1 MRPGFL
7 AFCLLVSLTSLCAQA
22 PLPPVISGQ
31 PESRSVYPDEVVIL
45 RVTAEGANPVSYQW
59 RREGADLPGENG
71 PVLMFAA
78 SLGLPRARYEV
89 VVTNPGGSVT
99 SLPAWVFVSQRPQ
112 TITLDLPALVVAA
125 GSGVRLTAT
134 ASSGL
139 PVTVT
144 LVSGAASL
152 AGNVL
157 TSQGGDVVVRAVQAG
172 NATYAPADPV
182 QRTIRF
188 LVGSLAPYLTVRLS
202 DQSPLAG
209 TNLTLQASAVGTP
222 VPAFQWSRD
231 GVPIAGATR
240 NELTVAALTLADTG
254 RYAVTVTNLAGSDT
268 SAAQVTVR
276 AAPVF
281 TRSPVAQTAPAGDDV
296 SLSVEVAGH
305 PAPALQWRRNGTAL
319 PGQTGATLSLTP
331 ATVAAAGAYDV
342 VATNALGTTTSAA
355 AELTVTTRDFTGT
368 YAGRLSGGTEGF
380 LLVRPDGT
388 AALLAPLAP
397 GGAAVALLN
406 ATVDLRGTLRGTGS
420 TSEATPR
427 AFAAA
432 GTLDDVAGT
441 AQLTFTALNETFTA
455 TRIRAATP
463 ATTAGLYRLALVGSA
478 GGRGHALVAPD
489 GQVLVVTSGS
499 AATESAVGRLDATGR
514 LRATSSGGAT
524 LELAFVAGSLRGT
537 VRTTAGTTG
546 TLAGAIEALLGQEQL
561 VNLSVRGATLPGA
574 PLIVGFAT
582 GGSAAKSVLL
592 RAVGPGIGRPPFNV
606 AGALPDPNLQ
616 LFRVNTAL
624 AQNNDWGQP
633 PAGAAA
639 LAAAATATGA
649 FALPQGSADAALL
662 ASLPAGVY
670 TAQVGG
676 GQGIV
681 LAELY
686 GVPAAGEAP
695 GSRRFTNASTRTTVA
710 PEAPLIAGFVISGT
724 APQRVLVRAVGPT
737 LGSAPFNVP
746 GVLANPQLSLFRGA
760 TLVRTND
767 DWFRDPEAPLI
778 REAAA
783 AVRAFALG
791 AQSLDAALLVY
802 LEPGAYT
809 AVVTGPA
816 NAGPNAQTG
825 NALVEIYEVAP

>member
-7 AFCLLVSLTSLCAQA
+7 AFCLLLAVTSLRGQA
-22 PLPPVISGQ
+22 PLPPAISSQ
-31 PESRSVYPDEVVIL
+31 PEGASVYPDDIVIL
-45 RVTAEGANPVSYQW
+45 RVTAEGANLSFQW
-59 RREGADLPGENG
+59 RREGANLPGENA

-78 SLGLPRARYEV
+78 SLAIPRARYEV
-89 VVTNPGGSVT
+89 IVTTPGGSVT

-112 TITLDLPALVVAA
+112 TITLDLPSLVVAA

-152 AGNVL
+152 AGNL
-157 TSQGGDVVVRAVQAG
+157 LSSQGGDVVVRATQAG
-172 NATYAPADPV
+172 NATYAAADPV

-202 DQSPLAG
+202 EQSPLAG
-209 TNLTLQASAVGTP
+209 TQLTLRAAAVGTP
-222 VPAFQWSRD
+222 LPAFQWSRD
-231 GVPIAGATR
+231 GFAIPGATR
-240 NELTVAALTLADTG
+240 TELTLAGLTLADTG

-281 TRSPVAQTAPAGDDV
+281 TRPPAAQTVTAGDDAT
-296 SLSVEVAGH
+296 LSVEVAGY
-305 PAPALQWRRNGTAL
+305 PAPTLQWRRDGTAL
-319 PGQTGATLSLTP
+319 AGQTGTTLRLTP
-331 ATVAAAGAYDV
+331 VTAAAAGAYDV
-342 VATNALGTTTSAA
+342 VASNALGTATSAVA
-355 AELTVTTRDFTGT
+355 DLTVTVRDFTGT

-380 LLVRPDGT
+380 LRVRADGT
-388 AALLAPLAP
+388 AALLAPLP
-397 GGAAVALLN
+397 SGGTAVALLN
-406 ATVDLRGTLRGTGS
+406 ATVDLRGNVRGAGS

-427 AFAAA
+427 AFVAS
-432 GTLDDVAGT
+432 GTLDEVAGT
-441 AQLTFTALNETFTA
+441 AQLTLAALNENFTG
-455 TRIRAATP
+455 TRIRTDAP
-463 ATTAGLYRLALVGSA
+463 TTAAGLYRLALVGSA
-478 GGRGHALVAPD
+478 GGRGHAIVAPD
-489 GQVLVVTSGS
+489 GQALVVTTSG
-499 AATESAVGRLDATGR
+499 AAADTAAGRLDATGR
-514 LRATSSGGAT
+514 LRVTSAGGAA
-524 LELAFVAGSLRGT
+524 LDLGFAAGAVRGS
-537 VRTTAGTTG
+537 VRTAAGATG
-546 TLAGAIEALLGQEQL
+546 TLAGAVEALLGQEQL
-561 VNLSVRGATLPGA
+561 VNLSVRGVTLPGA

-582 GGSAAKSVLL
+582 GGSAVKSVLL
-592 RAVGPGIGRPPFNV
+592 RAVGPSISRPPFNV

-616 LFRVNTAL
+616 LSRVNTAL

-633 PAGAAA
+633 AAGAAA

-649 FALPQGSADAALL
+649 FALAPGSADAALL
-662 ASLPAGVY
+662 APLPAGVY

-695 GSRRFTNASTRTTVA
+695 GTRRFTNASTRTTVA

-724 APQRVLVRAVGPT
+724 APQRVLIRAVGPT
-737 LGSAPFNVP
+737 LGNAPFNVP
-746 GVLANPQLSLFRGA
+746 GVLANPQLNLFRGS

-767 DWFRDPEAPLI
+767 DWFRDPEANLI
-778 REAAA
+778 RETSV

-791 AQSLDAALLVY
+791 TQSLDAALLVY

-809 AVVTGPA
+809 AVVTGPS

>member
-1 MRPGFL
+1 MRPVFPVC
-7 AFCLLVSLTSLCAQA
+7 CLLLALASLRGQA
-22 PLPPVISGQ
+22 PLPPLISGQ
-31 PESRSVYPDEVVIL
+31 PEGTSVHPDDIVVL

-59 RREGADLPGENG
+59 RREGANLPGETG

-78 SLGLPRARYEV
+78 SLAIPRARYDV
-89 VVTNPGGSVT
+89 VVTNPGGSVS
-99 SLPAWVFVSQRPQ
+99 SLPAWIFVSQRPQ
-112 TITLDLPALVVAA
+112 TITLDVPTLVVAA

-152 AGNVL
+152 AGNL
-157 TSQGGDVVVRAVQAG
+157 LSSQGGDAVVRATQAG
-172 NATYAPADPV
+172 NAIYAAAEPV
-182 QRTIRF
+182 QRTVRF
-188 LVGSLAPYLTVRLS
+188 LVGSLAPYLTVRLN

-209 TNLTLQASAVGTP
+209 TTLTLQASAVGTP
-222 VPAFQWSRD
+222 IPAFQWSRD

-240 NELTVAALTLADTG
+240 TELSLPALTLADTG
-254 RYAVTVTNLAGSDT
+254 RYAVTVTNLVGTDT

-276 AAPVF
+276 SAPVF
-281 TRSPVAQTAPAGDDV
+281 LRSPAAQTVPAGEDAT
-296 SLSVEVAGH
+296 LSVEVAGH
-305 PAPALQWRRNGTAL
+305 PAPALQWRRDGTVLA
-319 PGQTGATLSLTP
+319 GQTGSTLRLTP
-331 ATVAAAGAYDV
+331 ATAAAAGTYDV
-342 VATNALGTTTSAA
+342 VATNALGTTASEAA
-355 AELTVTTRDFTGT
+355 ALTVTVRDFTGT
-368 YAGRLSGGTEGF
+368 YAGRLSGGTEG
-380 LLVRPDGT
+380 LMLVRPDGT

-406 ATVDLRGTLRGTGS
+406 ATVDLRGNLRGAGS
-420 TSEATPR
+420 TTETTPR
-427 AFAAA
+427 AFVAA
-432 GTLDDVAGT
+432 GTIDEVAGT
-441 AQLTFTALNETFTA
+441 ARLSLPAVNETFSG
-455 TRIRAATP
+455 TRLRAATP
-463 ATTAGLYRLALVGSA
+463 AAAAGLYRLALVGSA

-489 GQVLVVTSGS
+489 GQVLVITSGGAAAES
-499 AATESAVGRLDATGR
+499 AAGRLEATGR
-514 LRATSSGGAT
+514 LRATSSGGAA
-524 LELAFVAGSLRGT
+524 LDLAFGAGAVRGT
-537 VRTTAGTTG
+537 VRTAAGVTG
-546 TLAGAIEALLGQEQL
+546 TLAGAVEALLGQEEL
-561 VNLSVRGATLPGA
+561 VNLSIRGVTLPGA
-574 PLIVGFAT
+574 PLILGFAT
-582 GGSAAKSVLL
+582 GGTAAKSVLV

-606 AGALPDPNLQ
+606 AGALPDPNVQ

-649 FALPQGSADAALL
+649 FALQPGSADAALL

-686 GVPAAGEAP
+686 GVPAAGETP

-710 PEAPLIAGFVISGT
+710 PEVPLIAGFVVGGT
-724 APQRVLVRAVGPT
+724 APQRVLIRAVGPT
-737 LGSAPFNVP
+737 LGTAPFNVP
-746 GVLANPQLSLFRGA
+746 GVLANPQLNLFRGA
-760 TLVRTND
+760 TLVRAND
-767 DWFRDPEAPLI
+767 DWFRDPEANLI
-778 REAAA
+778 RDTAA

-816 NAGPNAQTG
+816 NAGQNAQTG
-825 NALVEIYEVAP
+825 NVLVEIYEVAP

>member
-7 AFCLLVSLTSLCAQA
+7 AFCLLVVVTSLRGQA

-31 PESRSVYPDEVVIL
+31 PEGASVYPDDVVIL
-45 RVTAEGANPVSYQW
+45 RVTAEGANLSFQW

-71 PVLMFAA
+71 PILMFAA
-78 SLGLPRARYEV
+78 SLAIPRARYEV

-152 AGNVL
+152 AGNLL
-157 TSQGGDVVVRAVQAG
+157 TSQGGDVVVRATQAG
-172 NATYAPADPV
+172 NATYAAADPV

-202 DQSPLAG
+202 DQSPLAD
-209 TNLTLQASAVGTP
+209 TTLILRASAVGTP
-222 VPAFQWSRD
+222 LPAFQWSRD
-231 GVPIAGATR
+231 GVAIPGATR
-240 NELTVAALTLADTG
+240 TELSLAALTLADTG

-268 SAAQVTVR
+268 STAQVTVR

-281 TRSPVAQTAPAGDDV
+281 TRSPAAQTVPAGDEV
-296 SLSVEVAGH
+296 TFSVAVAGY
-305 PAPALQWRRNGTAL
+305 PVPALQWRRNGTAL
-319 PGQTGATLSLTP
+319 PGQTGATLRLTP
-331 ATVAAAGAYDV
+331 ATAAAAGAYDV
-342 VATNALGTTTSAA
+342 IATNALGTATSAPA
-355 AELTVTTRDFTGT
+355 TLTVTVRDFTGT

-380 LLVRPDGT
+380 LLVRTDGS
-388 AALLAPLAP
+388 AALLAPLSS
-397 GGAAVALLN
+397 GSAAVALLN
-406 ATVDLRGTLRGTGS
+406 ATVDLRGNVRGAGA

-427 AFAAA
+427 AFVAT
-432 GTLDDVAGT
+432 GTLDELTGA
-441 AQLTFTALNETFTA
+441 AQLTLAALNETFTG
-455 TRIRAATP
+455 TRIRTDAPVAA
-463 ATTAGLYRLALVGSA
+463 AGLYRLALVGSA

-489 GQVLVVTSGS
+489 GQALVVTSGGAAADS
-499 AATESAVGRLDATGR
+499 ATGRLDSTVR
-514 LRATSSGGAT
+514 LRATSAGGAA
-524 LELAFVAGSLRGT
+524 LDLGFAAGAVRGS
-537 VRTTAGTTG
+537 VRTAAGATG
-546 TLAGAIEALLGQEQL
+546 TLAGAVEALLGQEQL
-561 VNLSVRGATLPGA
+561 VNLSVRGVTLPGA

-582 GGSAAKSVLL
+582 GGAAAKSVLL

-624 AQNNDWGQP
+624 AQNNNWGQP

-649 FALPQGSADAALL
+649 FALAQGSADAALL

-695 GSRRFTNASTRTTVA
+695 GSRRFTNASTRTIVA
-710 PEAPLIAGFVISGT
+710 PEAALIAGFVISGT
-724 APQRVLVRAVGPT
+724 APQRVLIRAVGPT
-737 LGSAPFNVP
+737 LGNAPFNVP
-746 GVLANPQLSLFRGA
+746 GVLANPQLNLFRGA

-767 DWFRDPEAPLI
+767 DWFRDPEANLI

-791 AQSLDAALLVY
+791 PQSLDAALLVY

-809 AVVTGPA
+809 AVVSGPP
-816 NAGPNAQTG
+816 NAGPNVQTG

>member
-7 AFCLLVSLTSLCAQA
+7 AFCLLVAVTTLRGQA
-22 PLPPVISGQ
+22 PLPPAISSQ
-31 PESRSVYPDEVVIL
+31 PEGASVYPDDVVIL
-45 RVTAEGANPVSYQW
+45 RVTAEGANLSFQW
-59 RREGADLPGENG
+59 RREGADLPGENAS
-71 PVLMFAA
+71 VLMFAA
-78 SLGLPRARYEV
+78 SLAVPRARYEV

-112 TITLDLPALVVAA
+112 TITLDVPSLVVAA
-125 GSGVRLTAT
+125 GSGVRLSAT

-152 AGNVL
+152 AGNIL
-157 TSQGGDVVVRAVQAG
+157 SSQGGDVVVRATQAG
-172 NATYAPADPV
+172 NATYAAADPV

-209 TNLTLQASAVGTP
+209 AELTLRASAVGTP
-222 VPAFQWSRD
+222 LPTFQWSRD
-231 GVPIAGATR
+231 GVVIPGATR
-240 NELTVAALTLADTG
+240 TQLNLAALTLADSG

-268 SAAQVTVR
+268 SAAQVNVR

-281 TRSPVAQTAPAGDDV
+281 TRPPAAQTVAAGDDAM
-296 SLSVEVAGH
+296 LSVEVTGY
-305 PAPALQWRRNGTAL
+305 PAPALQWRRHGTAL
-319 PGQTGATLSLTP
+319 PGQTSSTLRLTP

-342 VATNALGTTTSAA
+342 VASNALGTATSAVA
-355 AELTVTTRDFTGT
+355 DLTVTVRDFSGT

-380 LLVRPDGT
+380 LRVRADGT
-388 AALLAPLAP
+388 AALLAPLTA
-397 GGAAVALLN
+397 GSTAVALLN
-406 ATVDLRGTLRGTGS
+406 ATVDLRGNVRGAGA

-427 AFAAA
+427 PLVAS
-432 GTLDDVAGT
+432 GTLDEVAGT
-441 AQLTFTALNETFTA
+441 AQLTLAALNETFSG
-455 TRIRAATP
+455 TRIRTAAPST
-463 ATTAGLYRLALVGSA
+463 AAGLYRLALVGSA

-489 GQVLVVTSGS
+489 GQALVVTTNGPTVDT
-499 AATESAVGRLDATGR
+499 AAGRLDATGR
-514 LRATSSGGAT
+514 LRTTSAGGAT
-524 LELAFVAGSLRGT
+524 LDLGFAAGAVRGS
-537 VRTTAGTTG
+537 VRTSAGATG
-546 TLAGAIEALLGQEQL
+546 TLAGAVEALLGQEQL
-561 VNLSVRGATLPGA
+561 VNLSVRGVTLPGA

-582 GGSAAKSVLL
+582 GGSAVKSVLL
-592 RAVGPGIGRPPFNV
+592 RAVGPGIGRPPFSV
-606 AGALPDPNLQ
+606 AGALPNPNLQ

-633 PAGAAA
+633 DAGAAA

-649 FALPQGSADAALL
+649 FALAPGSADAALL
-662 ASLPAGVY
+662 APLPAGVY

-686 GVPAAGEAP
+686 GVPAAGETP

-710 PEAPLIAGFVISGT
+710 PEAALIAGFVISGT
-724 APQRVLVRAVGPT
+724 APQRVLIRAVGPT
-737 LGSAPFNVP
+737 LGNAPFNVP
-746 GVLANPQLSLFRGA
+746 GILANPQLNLFRGS

-767 DWFRDPEAPLI
+767 DWFRDPEANLI
-778 REAAA
+778 RETSA

-809 AVVTGPA
+809 AVVSGPA

>member
-7 AFCLLVSLTSLCAQA
+7 AFCLLVALTSLRGQA

-31 PESRSVYPDEVVIL
+31 PEGASVYPDDIVIL
-45 RVTAEGANPVSYQW
+45 RVTAGGANPVSYQW
-59 RREGADLPGENG
+59 RREGADLPGETG

-78 SLGLPRARYEV
+78 SLSLPRARYDV

-112 TITLDLPALVVAA
+112 TITLDVPALVVAA

-152 AGNVL
+152 AGNLL

-172 NATYAPADPV
+172 NATYAAAEPA

-209 TNLTLQASAVGTP
+209 NNLTLQASAVGTP
-222 VPAFQWSRD
+222 LPAFQWSRD

-240 NELTVAALTLADTG
+240 TELTLPALTLADTG
-254 RYAVTVTNLAGSDT
+254 RYAVTVTNLAGTDT

-281 TRSPVAQTAPAGDDV
+281 TRAPAAQTVPAGDDAT
-296 SLSVEVAGH
+296 LSVEVAGY
-305 PAPALQWRRNGTAL
+305 PTPALQWRRNGTAL
-319 PGQTGATLSLTP
+319 PGQTGATLRLTP
-331 ATVAAAGAYDV
+331 ATSAAAGAYDV
-342 VATNALGTTTSAA
+342 VATNALGDATSAA
-355 AELTVTTRDFTGT
+355 AELTVTVRDFTGT

-380 LLVRPDGT
+380 LLVRADGT
-388 AALLAPLAP
+388 AALLAPLTP

-406 ATVDLRGTLRGTGS
+406 ATVDLRGNLRGTGS
-420 TSEATPR
+420 TTEATPR
-427 AFAAA
+427 GFTVT
-432 GTLDDVAGT
+432 GTLDEIAGT
-441 AQLTFTALNETFTA
+441 AQLTLTALNETFSG
-455 TRIRAATP
+455 TRIRAAAP
-463 ATTAGLYRLALVGSA
+463 AAAAGLYRLALVGTA

-489 GQVLVVTSGS
+489 GQVLVLTSGS
-499 AATESAVGRLDATGR
+499 AAAESATGRLDATGR
-514 LRATSSGGAT
+514 LRATSSGGTA
-524 LELAFVAGSLRGT
+524 LDLAFAAGSLRGT
-537 VRTTAGTTG
+537 ARTAAGGTG

-561 VNLSVRGATLPGA
+561 VNLSVRGVTLPGA
-574 PLIVGFAT
+574 PLILGFAT
-582 GGSAAKSVLL
+582 GGAAAKSVLI

-670 TAQVGG
+670 TAQLGG

-686 GVPAAGEAP
+686 GVPAAGEGP
-695 GSRRFTNASTRTTVA
+695 GTRRFTNASTRTTVA
-710 PEAPLIAGFVISGT
+710 PEAPLIAGFVISGN
-724 APQRVLVRAVGPT
+724 APQRVLIRAVGPT
-737 LGSAPFNVP
+737 LGNAPFNVP
-746 GVLANPQLSLFRGA
+746 GVLANPQLNLFRGS

-767 DWFRDPEAPLI
+767 DWFRDPEANLI
-778 REAAA
+778 RDTAA

-809 AVVTGPA
+809 AVVTGPP

>member
-7 AFCLLVSLTSLCAQA
+7 AFCLLVVVTSLPGQA

-31 PESRSVYPDEVVIL
+31 PEGASVYPDDVVIL
-45 RVTAEGANPVSYQW
+45 RVTAEGVNPLSYQW
-59 RREGADLPGENG
+59 RREGVDLPGENAS
-71 PVLMFAA
+71 VLMFAA

-99 SLPAWVFVSQRPQ
+99 SLPAWVFVAQRPQ

-139 PVTVT
+139 PVSVT

-157 TSQGGDVVVRAVQAG
+157 TSQGGDVMVRATQAG

-202 DQSPLAG
+202 DQSPLAD
-209 TNLTLQASAVGTP
+209 TTLILRASAVGTP
-222 VPAFQWSRD
+222 LPTFQWSRD
-231 GVPIAGATR
+231 GVAIPGATR
-240 NELTVAALTLADTG
+240 TELSLAALTLADTG

-268 SAAQVTVR
+268 STAQVTVR

-281 TRSPVAQTAPAGDDV
+281 TRSPAAQTVPAGDEV
-296 SLSVEVAGH
+296 TFSVEVAGY
-305 PAPALQWRRNGTAL
+305 PVPALQWRRNGTAL
-319 PGQTGATLSLTP
+319 PGQTGATLRLTP
-331 ATVAAAGAYDV
+331 ATAAAAGAYDV
-342 VATNALGTTTSAA
+342 IATNALGTATSAPA
-355 AELTVTTRDFTGT
+355 TLTVTVRDFTGT

-380 LLVRPDGT
+380 LLVRTDGT
-388 AALLAPLAP
+388 AALLAPLSS
-397 GGAAVALLN
+397 GSAAVALLN
-406 ATVDLRGTLRGTGS
+406 ATVDLRGNVRGAGA
-420 TSEATPR
+420 TSEGTPR
-427 AFAAA
+427 PFVAT
-432 GTLDDVAGT
+432 GTLDEVAGT
-441 AQLTFTALNETFTA
+441 AQLTFAALNETFTA

-463 ATTAGLYRLALVGSA
+463 AAAAGLYRLALVGSA

-489 GQVLVVTSGS
+489 GQVLVVTSGG
-499 AATESAVGRLDATGR
+499 AAADAAIGRLEAPGR
-514 LRATSSGGAT
+514 LRANSAGGAA
-524 LELAFVAGSLRGT
+524 LDLSFAAGALRGT
-537 VRTTAGTTG
+537 VRTAAGATG
-546 TLAGAIEALLGQEQL
+546 TLAGAVEALLGQEQL
-561 VNLSVRGATLPGA
+561 VNLSVRGVTLPGA

-606 AGALPDPNLQ
+606 AGALPDPNVQ

-710 PEAPLIAGFVISGT
+710 PEAALIAGFVISGT
-724 APQRVLVRAVGPT
+724 APQRVLIRAVGPT
-737 LGSAPFNVP
+737 LGNAPFNVP
-746 GVLANPQLSLFRGA
+746 GVLANPQLNLFRGA

-767 DWFRDPEAPLI
+767 DWFRDPEANLI

-791 AQSLDAALLVY
+791 PQSLDAALLVY

-809 AVVTGPA
+809 AVVSGPP

>member
-7 AFCLLVSLTSLCAQA
+7 AFCLLVVVTSLRGQA

-31 PESRSVYPDEVVIL
+31 PEGASVYPDDVVIL
-45 RVTAEGANPVSYQW
+45 RVTAEGANLSFQW

-71 PVLMFAA
+71 PILMFAA
-78 SLGLPRARYEV
+78 SLAIPRARYEV

-152 AGNVL
+152 AGNLL
-157 TSQGGDVVVRAVQAG
+157 TSQGGDVVVRATQAG
-172 NATYAPADPV
+172 NATYAAADPV

-202 DQSPLAG
+202 DQSPLAD
-209 TNLTLQASAVGTP
+209 TTLILRASAVGTP
-222 VPAFQWSRD
+222 LPAFQWSRD
-231 GVPIAGATR
+231 GVAIPGATR
-240 NELTVAALTLADTG
+240 TELSLAALTLADTG

-281 TRSPVAQTAPAGDDV
+281 TRSPAAQTVPAGDEATF
-296 SLSVEVAGH
+296 SVAVAGY
-305 PAPALQWRRNGTAL
+305 PVPALQWRRNGTAL
-319 PGQTGATLSLTP
+319 PGQTGATLRLTP
-331 ATVAAAGAYDV
+331 ATAAAAGAYDV
-342 VATNALGTTTSAA
+342 IATNALGTATSAPA
-355 AELTVTTRDFTGT
+355 TLSVTVRDFTGT

-380 LLVRPDGT
+380 LLVRTDGT
-388 AALLAPLAP
+388 AALLAPLSS
-397 GGAAVALLN
+397 GSAAVVLLN
-406 ATVDLRGTLRGTGS
+406 ATVDLRGNVRGAGA

-427 AFAAA
+427 AFVATGA
-432 GTLDDVAGT
+432 LDELTGA
-441 AQLTFTALNETFTA
+441 AQLTLAALNETFTG
-455 TRIRAATP
+455 TRIRSDAPVAA
-463 ATTAGLYRLALVGSA
+463 AGLYRLALVGSA

-489 GQVLVVTSGS
+489 GQALVVTSGGAAADS
-499 AATESAVGRLDATGR
+499 ATGRLDSTVR
-514 LRATSSGGAT
+514 LRATSAGGAA
-524 LELAFVAGSLRGT
+524 LDLGFAAGAVRGT
-537 VRTTAGTTG
+537 VRTAAGATG
-546 TLAGAIEALLGQEQL
+546 TLAGAVEALLGQEQL
-561 VNLSVRGATLPGA
+561 VNLSVRGVTLPGA

-582 GGSAAKSVLL
+582 GGAAAKSVLL

-606 AGALPDPNLQ
+606 AGALPDPTLQ
-616 LFRVNTAL
+616 LFRVNTSL
-624 AQNNDWGQP
+624 AQNNNWGQP

-649 FALPQGSADAALL
+649 FALAPGSADAALL
-662 ASLPAGVY
+662 APLPAGVY

-695 GSRRFTNASTRTTVA
+695 GSRRFTNASTRTIVA
-710 PEAPLIAGFVISGT
+710 PEAALIAGFVISGT
-724 APQRVLVRAVGPT
+724 APQRVLIRAVGPT
-737 LGSAPFNVP
+737 LGNAPFNVP
-746 GVLANPQLSLFRGA
+746 GVLANPQLNLFRGA

-767 DWFRDPEAPLI
+767 DWFRDPEANLI

-791 AQSLDAALLVY
+791 PQSLDAALLVY

-809 AVVTGPA
+809 AVVTGPP

>member
-7 AFCLLVSLTSLCAQA
+7 AFCLLVVVTSLRGQA

-31 PESRSVYPDEVVIL
+31 PEGASVYPDDVVIL
-45 RVTAEGANPVSYQW
+45 RVTAEGASLSFQW
-59 RREGADLPGENG
+59 RREGVDLPGENG

-78 SLGLPRARYEV
+78 SLALPRARYEV
-89 VVTNPGGSVT
+89 VVTNPGGSAT

-157 TSQGGDVVVRAVQAG
+157 TSQGGDVVVRATQTG
-172 NATYAPADPV
+172 NATYAAADPV
-182 QRTIRF
+182 ERTIRF
-188 LVGSLAPYLTVRLS
+188 LVGSLTPYLTVRPS

-209 TNLTLQASAVGTP
+209 TTLILRASAVGTP
-222 VPAFQWSRD
+222 LPAFQWSRD
-231 GVPIAGATR
+231 GVAIAGATR
-240 NELTVAALTLADTG
+240 TELSLAALTLADTG

-268 SAAQVTVR
+268 STAQVTVR

-281 TRSPVAQTAPAGDDV
+281 TRSPAAQTVPAGDEATF
-296 SLSVEVAGH
+296 SVEVAGY
-305 PAPALQWRRNGTAL
+305 PVPALQWRRNGTAL
-319 PGQTGATLSLTP
+319 PGQTDATLRLTP
-331 ATVAAAGAYDV
+331 ATAAAAGAYDV
-342 VATNALGTTTSAA
+342 IATNTLGTATSAPA
-355 AELTVTTRDFTGT
+355 TLSVTVRDFSGT

-380 LLVRPDGT
+380 LLVRTDGT
-388 AALLAPLAP
+388 AALLAPLSS
-397 GGAAVALLN
+397 GSAAVALLN
-406 ATVDLRGTLRGTGS
+406 ATVDLRGNVRGAGA

-427 AFAAA
+427 AFVATGA
-432 GTLDDVAGT
+432 LDELTGA
-441 AQLTFTALNETFTA
+441 AQLTLAALNETFTG
-455 TRIRAATP
+455 TRIRTDAPVAA
-463 ATTAGLYRLALVGSA
+463 AGLYRLALVGSA
-478 GGRGHALVAPD
+478 GGRGYALVAPD
-489 GQVLVVTSGS
+489 GQALVITSGGAAADS
-499 AATESAVGRLDATGR
+499 ATGRLDATFR
-514 LRATSSGGAT
+514 LRATSAGGAALDLGFT
-524 LELAFVAGSLRGT
+524 AGAVRGT
-537 VRTTAGTTG
+537 VRTAAGATG
-546 TLAGAIEALLGQEQL
+546 TLAGAVEGLFGQEQL
-561 VNLSVRGATLPGA
+561 VNLSVRGVTLPGA

-582 GGSAAKSVLL
+582 GGAAAKSVLL

-606 AGALPDPNLQ
+606 AGALPDPTLQ
-616 LFRVNTAL
+616 LFRVNTSL
-624 AQNNDWGQP
+624 AQNNNWGQP

-649 FALPQGSADAALL
+649 FALAQGSADAALL

-695 GSRRFTNASTRTTVA
+695 GSRRFTNASTRTIVA
-710 PEAPLIAGFVISGT
+710 PEAALIAGFVISGT
-724 APQRVLVRAVGPT
+724 APQRVLIRAVGPT
-737 LGSAPFNVP
+737 LGNAPFNVP
-746 GVLANPQLSLFRGA
+746 GVLANPQLNLFRGA

-767 DWFRDPEAPLI
+767 DWFRDPEANLI

-809 AVVTGPA
+809 AVVSGPP

>member
-1 MRPGFL
+1 MRPGLL
-7 AFCLLVSLTSLCAQA
+7 AFCLLAVVTCLRGQA
-22 PLPPVISGQ
+22 PLPPLISGQ
-31 PESRSVYPDEVVIL
+31 PEGASVYPDDVVIL
-45 RVTAEGANPVSYQW
+45 RVTAEGANLSYQW
-59 RREGADLPGENG
+59 RREGADLPGENASI
-71 PVLMFAA
+71 LMFAA
-78 SLGLPRARYEV
+78 SLAIPRARYEV

-99 SLPAWVFVSQRPQ
+99 SLPAWVFVAQRPQ

-125 GSGVRLTAT
+125 GTGVRLTAT

-139 PVTVT
+139 PVAVT

-152 AGNVL
+152 AGNLL
-157 TSQGGDVVVRAVQAG
+157 TSQGGDVVVRATQAG

-202 DQSPLAG
+202 DQSPLTGAD
-209 TNLTLQASAVGTP
+209 LTLQASAVGTP
-222 VPAFQWSRD
+222 LPTFQWSRD
-231 GVPIAGATR
+231 GAPIAGATR
-240 NELTVAALTLADTG
+240 NTLTLPALTLADTG

-281 TRSPVAQTAPAGDDV
+281 TRAPAAQSVPAGDDAT
-296 SLSVEVAGH
+296 LSVEVTGY
-305 PAPALQWRRNGTAL
+305 PAPALQWRRDGTAL
-319 PGQTGATLSLTP
+319 PGQTGATLRLTP

-342 VATNALGTTTSAA
+342 VATNALGTATSAA
-355 AELTVTTRDFTGT
+355 AVLTVTTRDFAGT

-388 AALLAPLAP
+388 AAVLAPLAP
-397 GGAAVALLN
+397 GGAAVVLLN
-406 ATVDLRGTLRGTGS
+406 ASVDLRGNVRGAGS

-427 AFAAA
+427 PFVAA
-432 GTLDDVAGT
+432 GTLDEVAGT
-441 AQLTFTALNETFTA
+441 AQLTFAALNETFTA
-455 TRIRAATP
+455 TRIRAAAP
-463 ATTAGLYRLALVGSA
+463 AAAAGLYRLALVGSA

-489 GQVLVVTSGS
+489 GQVLVITSGGAAAE
-499 AATESAVGRLDATGR
+499 AATGRLETTGR
-514 LRATSSGGAT
+514 LRATSTGGAALDLT
-524 LELAFVAGSLRGT
+524 FAAGALRGT
-537 VRTTAGTTG
+537 VRTTAGATG
-546 TLAGAIEALLGQEQL
+546 TLAGAIEALLGHEQL
-561 VNLSVRGATLPGA
+561 VNLSVRGVTLPGA
-574 PLIVGFAT
+574 PLILGFAT

-592 RAVGPGIGRPPFNV
+592 RAVGPGIARPPFNV
-606 AGALPDPNLQ
+606 AGALPDPNVQ

-686 GVPAAGEAP
+686 GVPAAGEGP

-724 APQRVLVRAVGPT
+724 APQRVLIRAVGPT
-737 LGSAPFNVP
+737 LGNAPFNVP
-746 GVLANPQLSLFRGA
+746 GVLANPQLNLFRGA

-767 DWFRDPEAPLI
+767 DWFRDPEANLI

-791 AQSLDAALLVY
+791 AQSLDAALLAY

-809 AVVTGPA
+809 AVVSGPA
-816 NAGPNAQTG
+816 NAGQNAQTG